1 MNQRL
6 SYSEAAPAV
15 SSTVAFSRDQNCLA
29 LQISKKRAPV
39 YTRVGIVVLAILAL
53 GQPAKPQA
61 KNSFDGFAL
70 VDKSGNTRKPT
81 DYRDLYQTLGTYL
94 VLDPK
99 GGDQMHLTY
108 ASPGAADYYRRNK
121 KFADGT
127 VLVKE
132 VFGTDH
138 AQMTTGDAHWAKDTK
153 VWFVLIKDS
162 KDRYPHNPLWG
173 DGWGWALF
181 KSDAPD
187 KQVATDYKKDCLG
200 CHIPAKADDWIYV
213 KGYPVL
219 HGE

>member
-99 GGDQMHLTY
+99 GEIRCT
-108 ASPGAADYYRRNK
+108 
-121 KFADGT
+121 
-127 VLVKE
+127 
-132 VFGTDH
+132 
-138 AQMTTGDAHWAKDTK
+138 
-153 VWFVLIKDS
+153 
-162 KDRYPHNPLWG
+162 
-173 DGWGWALF
+173 
-181 KSDAPD
+181 
-187 KQVATDYKKDCLG
+187 
-200 CHIPAKADDWIYV
+200 
-213 KGYPVL
+213 
-219 HGE
+219 

>member
-15 SSTVAFSRDQNCLA
+15 SSTVAFSREQNCLA

-39 YTRVGIVVLAILAL
+39 YTRVGIVVLAILVL

-70 VDKSGNTRKPT
+70 VDKSGNIRKPT
-81 DYRDLYQTLGTYL
+81 DYRDLYQTLGTYF

-99 GGDQMHLTY
+99 GGNQMHLTY
-108 ASPGAADYYRRNK
+108 ASPGAADYYWRNK
-121 KFADGT
+121 KFADGM